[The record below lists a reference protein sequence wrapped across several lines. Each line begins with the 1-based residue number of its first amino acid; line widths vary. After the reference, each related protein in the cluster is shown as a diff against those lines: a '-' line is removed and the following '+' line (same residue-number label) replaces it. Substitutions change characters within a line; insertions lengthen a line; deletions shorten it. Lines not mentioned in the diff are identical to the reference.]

1 MSMMLANGVHWWWCC
16 TVINRSDVV
25 FNQEKQFGK
34 STLKAIDSTI
44 TVPKVTNLFKMQ
56 CAS

>member
-1 MSMMLANGVHWWWCC
+1 MMLADGVHWWWCC

-25 FNQEKQFGK
+25 FNQEKQFGI

-44 TVPKVTNLFKMQ
+44 TVPKVTNLVKMQ